1 MKSRKIITS
10 TSVKNIFIAFAVFAV
25 VQCVFAVTGKRLASG
40 DDKAKKSENAVG
52 FSNLK
57 SKVTF
62 SLKDSYSAS
71 SRNNSFGYKSSQQI
85 KTPNDIVS
93 FKKGNVT
100 YVLPYKAQSG
110 VKLPGFI
117 KGSPTQV
124 NPR

>member
-1 MKSRKIITS
+1 MKMRRIITS
-10 TSVKNIFIAFAVFAV
+10 SFVKNTLIALAVFAAG
-25 VQCVFAVTGKRLASG
+25 QYVFAVTGKRLASG
-40 DDKAKKSENAVG
+40 EDKARKSESSAS

-62 SLKDSYSAS
+62 SLKDSYSS
-71 SRNNSFGYKSSQQI
+71 SYRNNSFRYQSSQQV
-85 KTPNDIVS
+85 KTSGDIVS

-117 KGSPTQV
+117 KASPTQSGS
-124 NPR
+124 R